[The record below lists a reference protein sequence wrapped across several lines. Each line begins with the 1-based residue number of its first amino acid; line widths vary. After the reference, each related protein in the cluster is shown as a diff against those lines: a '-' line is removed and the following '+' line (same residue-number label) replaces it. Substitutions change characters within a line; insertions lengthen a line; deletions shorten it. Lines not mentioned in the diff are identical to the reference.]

1 MKTQGKWILFGFF
14 FWGLLGRQ
22 DGGNSNRLDF
32 WEQNHM
38 VDRISKHL
46 DETNKDGDTPVDIE
60 VKLAKIEIQ

>member
-1 MKTQGKWILFGFF
+1 MVETTTGW
-14 FWGLLGRQ
+14 
-22 DGGNSNRLDF
+22 DF

>member
-1 MKTQGKWILFGFF
+1 MDTFRIFFG
-14 FWGLLGRQ
+14 GLLGRQ
-22 DGGNSNRLDF
+22 DGGNSSRLDF

>member
-1 MKTQGKWILFGFF
+1 MDTFRIFF
-14 FWGLLGRQ
+14 LGVTWKARWWKQ
-22 DGGNSNRLDF
+22 QQVGF